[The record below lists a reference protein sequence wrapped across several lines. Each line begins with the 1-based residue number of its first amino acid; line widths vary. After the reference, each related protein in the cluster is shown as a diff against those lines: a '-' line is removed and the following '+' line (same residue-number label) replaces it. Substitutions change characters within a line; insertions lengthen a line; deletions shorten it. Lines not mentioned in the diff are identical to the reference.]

1 MSTNNTNTNSSNTNS
16 NNNNYYLKRIM
27 YYWIAFALSYVF
39 PFVYFLVKLGL
50 TKKATTVVL
59 PTLFLGIVLIAK
71 LAVDIPKWVDTWKP
85 SFKKG
90 LVKALP
96 KLCVFIILITLG
108 LTLRYM
114 IINAVQIAFHIYFET
129 VLVLF
134 GGMAVGSI
142 FEAYHLKYKELDLIS
157 KGYVLGVVRK

>member
-1 MSTNNTNTNSSNTNS
+1 MNT
-16 NNNNYYLKRIM
+16 NNNNTTNYYMLRLL
-27 YYWIAFALSYVF
+27 YYWIAFTLSYIF
-39 PFVYFLVKLGL
+39 PFVYFLVKLGI
-50 TKKATTVVL
+50 TKTSTTVVL
-59 PTLFLGIVLIAK
+59 PTLFLGIIAIVK
-71 LAVDIPKWVDTWKP
+71 LAIDIPKWVETWRP

-90 LVKALP
+90 LIKALP
-96 KLCVFIILITLG
+96 KLCLFIILITLG

-114 IINAVQIAFHIYFET
+114 INNAIQIAFSVYFET

-142 FEAYHLKYKELDLIS
+142 FEAYHLKYKELDLIN

>member
-1 MSTNNTNTNSSNTNS
+1 M
-16 NNNNYYLKRIM
+16 LRLL
-27 YYWIAFALSYVF
+27 YYWIAFTLSYIF
-39 PFVYFLVKLGL
+39 PFVYFLVKLGI
-50 TKKATTVVL
+50 TKTSTTVVL
-59 PTLFLGIVLIAK
+59 PTLFLGIIAIVK
-71 LAVDIPKWVDTWKP
+71 LAIDIPKWVETWRP

-90 LVKALP
+90 LIKALP
-96 KLCVFIILITLG
+96 KLCLFIILITLG

-114 IINAVQIAFHIYFET
+114 INNAIQIAFSVYFET

-142 FEAYHLKYKELDLIS
+142 FEAYHLKYKELDLIN

>member
-1 MSTNNTNTNSSNTNS
+1 MNT
-16 NNNNYYLKRIM
+16 NNNNTTNYYMLRLL
-27 YYWIAFALSYVF
+27 YYWIAFTLSYIF
-39 PFVYFLVKLGL
+39 PFVYFLVKLGI
-50 TKKATTVVL
+50 TKTSTTVVL
-59 PTLFLGIVLIAK
+59 PTLFLGIIAIVK
-71 LAVDIPKWVDTWKP
+71 LAIDIPKWVETWKP

-90 LVKALP
+90 LIKALP
-96 KLCVFIILITLG
+96 KLCLFIILITLG

-114 IINAVQIAFHIYFET
+114 INNAIQIAFSVYFET

-142 FEAYHLKYKELDLIS
+142 FEAYHLKYKELDLIN

>member
-1 MSTNNTNTNSSNTNS
+1 MNT
-16 NNNNYYLKRIM
+16 NNNNTTNYNMLRLL
-27 YYWIAFALSYVF
+27 YYWIAFTLSYIF
-39 PFVYFLVKLGL
+39 PFVYFLVKLGI
-50 TKKATTVVL
+50 TKTSTTVVL
-59 PTLFLGIVLIAK
+59 PTLFLGIIAIVK
-71 LAVDIPKWVDTWKP
+71 LAIDIPKWVETWKP

-90 LVKALP
+90 LIKALP
-96 KLCVFIILITLG
+96 KLCLFIILITLG

-114 IINAVQIAFHIYFET
+114 INNAIQIAFSVYFET

-142 FEAYHLKYKELDLIS
+142 FEAYHLKYKELDLID

>member
-1 MSTNNTNTNSSNTNS
+1 MNT
-16 NNNNYYLKRIM
+16 NNNNTTNYYMLRLL
-27 YYWIAFALSYVF
+27 YYWIAFTLSYIF
-39 PFVYFLVKLGL
+39 PFVYFLVKLGI
-50 TKKATTVVL
+50 TKTSTTVVL
-59 PTLFLGIVLIAK
+59 PTLFLGMIAIVK
-71 LAVDIPKWVDTWKP
+71 LAIDIPKWVETWKP

-90 LVKALP
+90 LIKALP
-96 KLCVFIILITLG
+96 KLCLFIILITLG

-114 IINAVQIAFHIYFET
+114 INNAIQIAFAVYFET

-142 FEAYHLKYKELDLIS
+142 FEAYHLKYKELDLID

>member
-1 MSTNNTNTNSSNTNS
+1 MNT
-16 NNNNYYLKRIM
+16 NNNNTTNYYMLRLL
-27 YYWIAFALSYVF
+27 YYWIAFTLSYIF
-39 PFVYFLVKLGL
+39 PFVYFLVKLGI
-50 TKKATTVVL
+50 TKTSTTVVL
-59 PTLFLGIVLIAK
+59 PTLFLGIIAVVK
-71 LAVDIPKWVDTWKP
+71 LAIDIPKWVETWKP

-90 LVKALP
+90 LIKALP
-96 KLCVFIILITLG
+96 KLCLFIILITLG

-114 IINAVQIAFHIYFET
+114 INNAIQIAFSVYFET

-142 FEAYHLKYKELDLIS
+142 FEAYHLKYKELDLID

>member
-1 MSTNNTNTNSSNTNS
+1 MNT
-16 NNNNYYLKRIM
+16 NNNNTTNYNMLRLL
-27 YYWIAFALSYVF
+27 YYWIAFTLSYIF
-39 PFVYFLVKLGL
+39 PFVYFLVKLGI
-50 TKKATTVVL
+50 TKTSTTVVL
-59 PTLFLGIVLIAK
+59 PTLFLGIIAIVK
-71 LAVDIPKWVDTWKP
+71 LAIDIPKWVETWKP

-90 LVKALP
+90 LIKALP
-96 KLCVFIILITLG
+96 KLCLFIILITLG

-114 IINAVQIAFHIYFET
+114 INNAIQIAFAVYFET

-142 FEAYHLKYKELDLIS
+142 FEAYHLKYKELDLID